1 MCFKGT
7 QTRPRPMDISSEM
20 ESLGASYNAFTS
32 RDLTGYWAKV
42 AYTKLDKIFDIL
54 ADMYLNP
61 VFNEKEIEKE
71 KGVIVEEINMYE
83 DQPRTK
89 VSETLDALMYG
100 NQPAGWSIA
109 GPKENI
115 RKIDRNDFLKY
126 RSAHYHGAKTVVVI
140 AGRIDSKKAKALVE
154 KYFSKIKK
162 DKKIAPVKTSES
174 QKSSALALVKR
185 DLDQT
190 HFILGLKAF
199 SSSSPKK
206 YPLVL
211 LSEILGGGM
220 SSRLFQKIREEL
232 GAAYYVGSSPSLFLT
247 HGYLEIFA
255 GVNHQKS
262 IVAIKAVLEEL
273 RKILKKG
280 VEIKEL
286 KRVKDHFLGT
296 FLLSLETSSD
306 LAFFYGEQETVLGK
320 IQSPEN
326 VIKKISLVT
335 QKDIQK
341 IAKEVFDNRK
351 LNLAVIG
358 PYENGSDFKK
368 ILKI

>member
-1 MCFKGT
+1 
-7 QTRPRPMDISSEM
+7 
-20 ESLGASYNAFTS
+20 
-32 RDLTGYWAKV
+32 
-42 AYTKLDKIFDIL
+42 
-54 ADMYLNP
+54 
-61 VFNEKEIEKE
+61 
-71 KGVIVEEINMYE
+71 
-83 DQPRTK
+83 
-89 VSETLDALMYG
+89 
-100 NQPAGWSIA
+100 
-109 GPKENI
+109 
-115 RKIDRNDFLKY
+115 
-126 RSAHYHGAKTVVVI
+126 
-140 AGRIDSKKAKALVE
+140 
-154 KYFSKIKK
+154 
-162 DKKIAPVKTSES
+162 
-174 QKSSALALVKR
+174 
-185 DLDQT
+185 
-190 HFILGLKAF
+190 
-199 SSSSPKK
+199 
-206 YPLVL
+206 
-211 LSEILGGGM
+211 M